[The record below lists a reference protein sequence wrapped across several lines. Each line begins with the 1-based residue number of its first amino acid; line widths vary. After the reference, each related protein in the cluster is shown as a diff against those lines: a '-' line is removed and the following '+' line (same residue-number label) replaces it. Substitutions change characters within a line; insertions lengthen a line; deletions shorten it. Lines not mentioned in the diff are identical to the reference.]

1 MRSAILAGL
10 VGLVGL
16 ALAACGGDE
25 AINPDGPPGGP
36 DAGPCAAPLDQAT
49 LDALTHSFWPVP
61 SVEIQPG
68 QERDIE
74 LGIVEL
80 GAAFSPRAAC
90 ATWSIAPAGAG
101 ATVDPATG
109 TVRVDPGTPS
119 GTEYVVTADV
129 ESGRKLI
136 TADVFVYV
144 QAEMPW
150 HGIWREQAQ
159 LACGSGAEV
168 APEEML
174 NEIYFWADGTL
185 WVTWL
190 PFEVY
195 VDYWGTHAFDTSAGT
210 LAITAS
216 GGNYVPTD
224 IEGAGTFAFDGPN
237 LILEDMWLGSPQ
249 GSTMPARC
257 GHKLMR

>member
-1 MRSAILAGL
+1 MGSTVTIPAIVANGRVETALYRRSADHSL
-10 VGLVGL
+10 VDTFTT
-16 ALAACGGDE
+16 AYYY
-25 AINPDGPPGGP
+25 
-36 DAGPCAAPLDQAT
+36 
-49 LDALTHSFWPVP
+49 
-61 SVEIQPG
+61 IQN
-68 QERDIE
+68 
-74 LGIVEL
+74 
-80 GAAFSPRAAC
+80 
-90 ATWSIAPAGAG
+90 G

-109 TVRVDPGTPS
+109 TVSVDAGTAS
-119 GTEYVVTADV
+119 GTEFVVTADV
-129 ESGRKLI
+129 ESGRKQI

-150 HGIWREQAQ
+150 RGVWREQAQ
-159 LACGSGAEV
+159 YACGSGAEV
-168 APEEML
+168 APEETL
-174 NEIYFWADGTL
+174 NEISFWADGTI

-195 VDYWGTHAFDTSAGT
+195 VDYWGTHAFDTGAGT
-210 LAITAS
+210 LAITAT

-224 IEGAGTFAFDGPN
+224 IDGTGTFHFDGAN